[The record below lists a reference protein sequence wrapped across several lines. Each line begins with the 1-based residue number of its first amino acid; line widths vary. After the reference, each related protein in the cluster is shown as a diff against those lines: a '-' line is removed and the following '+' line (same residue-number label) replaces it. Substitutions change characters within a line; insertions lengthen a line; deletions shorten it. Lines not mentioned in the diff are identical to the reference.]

1 MKAEPLAIPEVVLI
15 ETRTFADD
23 RGSFSETWNR
33 RAFRDAGI
41 DAEFVQDNHA
51 KSASAGTVR
60 GLHYQ
65 APPHAQGKLVRVA
78 RGAIFDVAVDIR
90 KGSPTYG
97 QWVGATLSAE
107 NTHQLWV
114 PAGFAH
120 AYATLEDDTEVI
132 YKVTDFY
139 APECEGGAL
148 WNDPDLAI
156 DWPVDT
162 ASALLSEKDLK
173 LPGFRDFVSPF

>member
-1 MKAEPLAIPEVVLI
+1 MKAEPLAIPDVVLV
-15 ETRTFADD
+15 ETRTFADK

-41 DAEFVQDNHA
+41 EAEFVQDNHA

-60 GLHYQ
+60 GLHFQ
-65 APPHAQGKLVRVA
+65 APPHAQGKLVRVIK
-78 RGAIFDVAVDIR
+78 GAIFDVAVDIR

-97 QWVGATLSAE
+97 RSVSATLTAE
-107 NTHQLWV
+107 NCRQLWV
-114 PAGFAH
+114 PTGFAH
-120 AYATLEDDTEVI
+120 GYAALEDDTEVL

-139 APECEGGAL
+139 APECEGGIL

-156 DWPVDT
+156 GWPLEA
-162 ASALLSEKDLK
+162 ASALLSDKDLK
-173 LPGFRDFVSPF
+173 LPPFRDFVSPF

>member
-65 APPHAQGKLVRVA
+65 APPHAQGKLVRVV

-120 AYATLEDDTEVI
+120 GYATLEDETEVL
-132 YKVTDFY
+132 YKVTGFY
-139 APECEGGAL
+139 APECEGGIL

-162 ASALLSEKDLK
+162 TSALLSEKDLK

>member
-65 APPHAQGKLVRVA
+65 VPPHAQGKLVRVV

-90 KGSPTYG
+90 KDSPTYG

-120 AYATLEDDTEVI
+120 GYATLEDDTEVI

-139 APECEGGAL
+139 APECEGGVL

>member
-15 ETRTFADD
+15 QTRTFADN

-51 KSASAGTVR
+51 KSVSAGTVR
-60 GLHYQ
+60 GLHFQ
-65 APPHAQGKLVRVA
+65 VPPHAQGKLVRVI

-97 QWVGATLSAE
+97 RSVSATLTAE
-107 NTHQLWV
+107 NTQQLWM

-120 AYATLEDDTEVI
+120 GYATLEDDTEVL
-132 YKVTDFY
+132 YKVTDYY
-139 APECEGGAL
+139 APECEGGIF
-148 WNDPDLAI
+148 WNDPHLAI
-156 DWPVDT
+156 DWAID
-162 ASALLSEKDLK
+162 ASAALLSDKDLK
-173 LPGFRDFVSPF
+173 LPAFRDFVSPF